1 MCGAFVLSFELT
13 FYVDENDLPAICMPS
28 ATVPTRAGG
37 PRLHVCG
44 SRSRCK
50 RLGGPVRSPL
60 RRPLE
65 MCEAPLVCPCLVP
78 A

>member
-13 FYVDENDLPAICMPS
+13 VYVDENDLHADPS
-28 ATVPTRAGG
+28 ATLLKCRPTS
-37 PRLHVCG
+37 PRVSVQAPG
-44 SRSRCK
+44 REAM
-50 RLGGPVRSPL
+50 SPL